1 MQFSKNLLQIFSLYG
16 ATILSLAM
24 GVGVSI
30 LTTQLLGPEKFGD
43 FKFYQM
49 VLNLSVVIFTLG
61 VFYSISRLLAF
72 ENNQLKIKKLYG
84 VNFLMAFAYG
94 ILATACIFCFSF
106 FQGNWFD
113 NDLNLIFRYFGFF
126 IIFLLLN
133 NSLVQI
139 LQGSNNIGLLS
150 ILRIIP
156 SGIFLVCL
164 LFLNELNVELAITLF
179 YSAMAIAILIAILTL
194 KPTFKNIK
202 PTIKLVLKENKEFG
216 LKVYTGSLATTATA
230 SLGSLMIAYYLN
242 NTLVGFFSLAI
253 TICAPL
259 LMIPSIVGSTLFK
272 RFANATKIDPK
283 VLWFTVILSLVSYIC
298 FYFLIE
304 PVVNLLYP
312 NGFSDV
318 IYFSRIIAF
327 GSILHGFGD
336 LFNRFLYAKGKGNA
350 MRNGA
355 FFVGLA
361 NILGYYFLIKFFNIE
376 GALITK
382 VFSGF
387 LYFLLM
393 YLGYK
398 KCTYELKA

>member
-1 MQFSKNLLQIFSLYG
+1 MQFNKNLLQIFSLYG
-16 ATILSLAM
+16 ATILSLIM

-30 LTTQLLGPEKFGD
+30 LTTKLLGPEKFGD

-61 VFYSISRLLAF
+61 IFYSISRLLAY
-72 ENNQLKIKKLYG
+72 ENDHLKIKKLYG
-84 VNFLMAFAYG
+84 VNFLMASIYG
-94 ILATACIFCFSF
+94 VLATICIFCFSY
-106 FQGNWFD
+106 FQGNWFN
-113 NDLNLIFRYFGFF
+113 NDLNFTFRHLGFF

-150 ILRIIP
+150 IIRIVP
-156 SGIFLVCL
+156 SGIFLLCL
-164 LFLNELNVELAITLF
+164 LSLEDLSVKLAITLF
-179 YSAMAIAILIAILTL
+179 YLAIAVAIVIAIITI
-194 KPTFKNIK
+194 KPSFKNIK
-202 PTIKLVLKENKEFG
+202 PTLKLVLKENKEFG

-230 SLGSLMIAYYLN
+230 SLGSIMIAYYLN

-272 RFANATKIDPK
+272 KFANASKIDTK
-283 VLWFTVILSLVSYIC
+283 VLIFTVILSSVSYIC
-298 FYFLIE
+298 FYFLID
-304 PVVNLLYP
+304 PVVNFLYP
-312 NGFSDV
+312 TGFSDV
-318 IYFSRIIAF
+318 IYLSRIIAI
-327 GSILHGFGD
+327 GSVLHGFGD
-336 LFNRFLYAKGKGNA
+336 LFNRFLYAKGKGNL
-350 MRNGA
+350 MRNSA
-355 FFVGLA
+355 FFVGIA
-361 NILGYYFLIKFFNIE
+361 NILGYYLLIKFFDIE

-382 VFSGF
+382 IFSGL

-398 KCTYELKA
+398 KCTNELKL